1 MGGTFKLTLVVSP
14 KKMGVVT
21 GSPKSQVL
29 PIKMKYLIAL
39 AVLFFV
45 QNVTAVEVEQQREG
59 KFLSMFNIVRFPN
72 DHCDAGGSRNG
83 TCYTKEECSNKGGTE
98 DGSCASGYGVCCT
111 FVVNCGVSISEN
123 NTYFESDGDEKSHCS
138 INVCKASE
146 KIVQLRLDFITFNI
160 AGPESGT
167 TSVGKMIDGHLD
179 LTTAQGMVSGLN
191 TRCLTDIFSI
201 SNPGGPSPPKICGYN
216 ADTHMYVDLCEDCI
230 DLTFQLGTSTLDPT
244 WNIRITQYEM
254 NYENLAPFGCTQYFW
269 KEDSDS
275 DGKGVITSYN
285 WNGGNG
291 YHLADQN
298 QNICIRREE
307 DKTQI
312 CYSVTNP
319 LTDFSISGTQYDNAI
334 TWCGGY
340 KGSDDGGTQRDAL
353 IIQSLSVKDNGNALS
368 YSNVCGQC
376 GFATG
381 AAAACDAA
389 GIGAAGKTKTL
400 CTKSVPFVVR
410 FTSDSWEGQDGVKET
425 GAQGAGNSNR
435 GFRINYEQF

>member
-111 FVVNCGVSISEN
+111 FVVNCGVTISEN

-138 INVCKASE
+138 IQVCKASE

-160 AGPESGT
+160 AGPATAT
-167 TSVGKMIDGHLD
+167 TTVGNI
-179 LTTAQGMVSGLN
+179 VSGILDPTGASGKAASLQ
-191 TRCLTDIFSI
+191 TRCLTDVFSV

-216 ADTHMYVDLCEDCI
+216 ADTHMYVDMGEECV
-230 DLTFQLGTSTLDPT
+230 DLTFQLSSTTQDPT
-244 WNIRITQYEM
+244 WNVRVTQYEM

-269 KEDSDS
+269 KQDSDS
-275 DGKGVITSYN
+275 DGKGVISSYN
-285 WNGGNG
+285 YNGGQG

-298 QNICIRREE
+298 QVICIRREE
-307 DKTQI
+307 DKTRI
-312 CYSVTNP
+312 CYSTTRAEDIN
-319 LTDFSISGTQYDNAI
+319 ISGMKYDPKSF
-334 TWCGGY
+334 CGGY
-340 KGSDDGGTQRDAL
+340 LPTDDGGSNADAL
-353 IIQSLSVKDNGNALS
+353 IIQSLVKKTDNTPLTKQENI
-368 YSNVCGQC
+368 CGQC

-381 AAAACDAA
+381 AAKDCNA
-389 GIGAAGKTKTL
+389 ITL
-400 CTKSVPFVVR
+400 AKVCTTSVPFIVR
-410 FTSDSWEGQDGVKET
+410 FTSDSFELQQEMTAGSTTNT
-425 GAQGAGNSNR
+425 G
-435 GFRINYEQF
+435 FKINYEQD